1 MESPEPSLSSL
12 IITLAEEPALRASA
26 LAALS
31 ARPDLRLGEP
41 GGSWLPAVLDAADP
55 YGVFR
60 ELEAVPGVTL
70 VEIVFVELPAA
81 ATAAP
86 VAA

>member
-1 MESPEPSLSSL
+1 MKSPEPTLSSL
-12 IITLAEEPALRASA
+12 IITLAKKPALRASA

-41 GGSWLPAVLDAADP
+41 GGAWVPAVLDSDDP

-60 ELEAVPGVTL
+60 ELEAIPGVTL
-70 VEIVFVELPAA
+70 VEVVFVEVPISAPPARLR
-81 ATAAP
+81 
-86 VAA
+86 